1 MKMQQTLTLTALT
14 ASLLFAAQSQAASLN
29 VDVAIDL
36 PNAMILYAP
45 GQIDL
50 NVTSAAALAYLNN
63 GGSAYSTGDTASLT
77 DPSALNP
84 TLSVSGTNSVD
95 AGIAAGAG
103 EVGANQSD
111 TTVDFSIGNAF
122 GVRSIGYSSI
132 SAAVTCTANC
142 TDMSGVGTDFAG
154 TVSPVLQTG
163 SIDFTYD
170 IAGGDVTATFQ
181 VAVVG
186 T

>member
-1 MKMQQTLTLTALT
+1 MKIQNTLTIAALT
-14 ASLLFAAQSQAASLN
+14 SGLLFAAQSHAASLN
-29 VDVAIDL
+29 VDVDIDL

-50 NVTSAAALAYLNN
+50 DVTSAAALAYLNN
-63 GGSAYSTGDTASLT
+63 GGTAYSSGDTATLT

-84 TLSVSGTNSVD
+84 TISVSGTNSVD
-95 AGIAAGAG
+95 AGLAAGAG
-103 EVGANQSD
+103 EIGANQSD

-132 SAAVTCTANC
+132 NAAVSCTANC
-142 TDMSGVGTDFAG
+142 ADISAEGTDFVG
-154 TVSPVLQTG
+154 TVSPALQTG

-181 VAVVG
+181 VVVVG